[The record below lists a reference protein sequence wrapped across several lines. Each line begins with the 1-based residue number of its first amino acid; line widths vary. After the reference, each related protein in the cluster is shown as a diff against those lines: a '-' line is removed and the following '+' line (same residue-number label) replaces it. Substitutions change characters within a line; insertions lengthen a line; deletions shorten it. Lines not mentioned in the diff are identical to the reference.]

1 MNALKGPHHV
11 ALTQSAEICLGDI
24 GAAVW
29 LVSLLPLEITGSQE
43 SEAVSPVEV
52 KGSDMGLWWTAPT
65 VRNVCSNF
73 RQLTF
78 CLLTLLHCS
87 SDFNECLSLG
97 VCPEY
102 SECIN
107 SLGSYCCSCK
117 VGFTFKN
124 SICESR
130 ENLIFLPS
138 QLMESFVWWSYE
150 VRVMILILG
159 MIQLRLREVKSLAQR
174 YTAIK

>member
-130 ENLIFLPS
+130 ENLIFFTFSINGELC
-138 QLMESFVWWSYE
+138 L
-150 VRVMILILG
+150 MILWSKG
-159 MIQLRLREVKSLAQR
+159 YDPHFRNDPTEAQR
-174 YTAIK
+174 GKVPCPEIHSY